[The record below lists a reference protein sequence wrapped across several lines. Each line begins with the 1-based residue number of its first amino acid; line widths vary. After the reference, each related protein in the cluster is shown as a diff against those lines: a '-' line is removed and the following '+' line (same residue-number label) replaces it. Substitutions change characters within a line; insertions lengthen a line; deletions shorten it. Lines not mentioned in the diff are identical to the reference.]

1 LVHWAIVSWYVL
13 RVLPSGAL
21 DLIVYSGPTQP
32 YDRGLADLFLSVM
45 ADASTWLVQ
54 RGEHDI
60 EHELIFSRHNGYIF
74 HDSRGME
81 AGSEDELKIVQD
93 FVYHK
98 SRERR
103 LKDRLHAIWFVRL
116 VYLTASSQRYAFQ
129 VLRSV
134 GLCSALAR
142 IEVFRGYLP
151 G

>member
-1 LVHWAIVSWYVL
+1 LIHRAIVSWYVL
-13 RVLPSGAL
+13 RVFPSGAP
-21 DLIVYSGPTQP
+21 DLIVYSGTTQP
-32 YDRGLADLFLSVM
+32 YDGGLADLFLLVI

-60 EHELIFSRHNGYIF
+60 EHELIFSRHDGYVF

-93 FVYHK
+93 FVHRK

-103 LKDRLHAIWFVRL
+103 LKDRLHAIWFVPL
-116 VYLTASSQRYAFQ
+116 VYSTASSQKFGFQ

-134 GLCSALAR
+134 GLCSAIAR